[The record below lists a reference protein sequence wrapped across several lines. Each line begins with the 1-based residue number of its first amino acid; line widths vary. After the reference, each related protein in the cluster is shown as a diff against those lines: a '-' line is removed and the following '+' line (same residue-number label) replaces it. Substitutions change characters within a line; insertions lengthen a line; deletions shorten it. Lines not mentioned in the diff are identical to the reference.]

1 MGRQRVEKF
10 QVEYGALLLQIE
22 KSRDSNGTI
31 DLKKVLEYVL
41 NRVEIAA
48 QGLVNIVDKNAV
60 LKLIELFEN
69 LPENYFMDENTI
81 KIQCDF
87 EELEEDVIELTKLYD
102 NCYKTRTDENG
113 SNSIYRII
121 KIELA
126 KMSEGQSAFLD
137 VISKST
143 NAVNAIKSG
152 ESIVLLIDEPDKTLH
167 PELARKFLDILLG
180 SLSGCKDK
188 KIQIVLTSHSPF
200 IVTDILPE
208 NVYAIQI
215 ENGIRKI
222 CSNKETYATNI
233 YYLLMDSFMMKNTF
247 GENSYKNMRRIIER
261 LKSKEKIEDTE
272 LERIKKII
280 DRIGEQT
287 VKQKLLQL
295 YEQHQ
300 NNDKA
305 KIIKLIKDETDE
317 EKLRKIKG
325 ILEGN
330 DQDRAF

>member
-1 MGRQRVEKF
+1 M
-10 QVEYGALLLQIE
+10 
-22 KSRDSNGTI
+22 
-31 DLKKVLEYVL
+31 
-41 NRVEIAA
+41 
-48 QGLVNIVDKNAV
+48 
-60 LKLIELFEN
+60 
-69 LPENYFMDENTI
+69 
-81 KIQCDF
+81 
-87 EELEEDVIELTKLYD
+87 
-102 NCYKTRTDENG
+102 
-113 SNSIYRII
+113 
-121 KIELA
+121 
-126 KMSEGQSAFLD
+126 
-137 VISKST
+137 
-143 NAVNAIKSG
+143 
-152 ESIVLLIDEPDKTLH
+152 LIDEPDKTLH